1 MGHHPRAVGRVGLT
15 APLSNCCGP
24 DAHVAWYATGI
35 FSALFSGA
43 DPPPPHKSSLANNPQ
58 THRPMLGKSMGREAL
73 AGFHLCKPLTGIFLG
88 M

>member
-24 DAHVAWYATGI
+24 DAHVEWYATGI

-43 DPPPPHKSSLANNPQ
+43 DPPPPTKALLQTTPRRTVPCSGNPWE
-58 THRPMLGKSMGREAL
+58 GKLSPDFICAS
-73 AGFHLCKPLTGIFLG
+73 P
-88 M
+88 